1 MKLTRVYDFSLLII
15 KVYFIF
21 CYFNFIV
28 FFQYFIKYYHIMLL
42 SLYFAYLGISCW
54 DFFMAALL
62 LCMLTPILLPSS
74 VSSSYFI
81 LAIPTH
87 ECSGKHLFSIAYWMV
102 PHFLYPYW
110 MVPSCFF
117 MKWDDQ
123 NGWRVR
129 SKKLTIIII
138 IIIQTQIQILSCILG
153 KLF

>member
-1 MKLTRVYDFSLLII
+1 MKLARVYDFLLLII
-15 KVYFIF
+15 KVYFVF

-28 FFQYFIKYYHIMLL
+28 FFQYFIKYYHIML
-42 SLYFAYLGISCW
+42 LYFAYLGISCW

-87 ECSGKHLFSIAYWMV
+87 ECSGKHSFSIAYWMV

-129 SKKLTIIII
+129 SKKLTIIMI